1 MKRSTLFS
9 LMIATSTTAVAQ
21 SSVTLYGIVDNAVQ
35 YETGLPGGNRLAASS
50 GNWAASRLGFLG
62 TEELGG
68 GTQATF
74 RLETRLNT
82 QNGSYTNGTFF
93 SGQATVGLRN
103 PTYGAFRLGNMGQSE
118 ILQDISDID
127 PQYAQ
132 KYAVGTLVRG
142 RVWPQTANGIEYTS
156 PALAGLTVKGQY
168 ALTNATTWNA
178 GTPGTSPSQL
188 GGGQGRSDGIKLQ
201 YEIDRLTLQVIY
213 DEVRDAT
220 GRFSNVYTAS
230 RSISAGGTLRE
241 GPLRFYAGYQHLR
254 APDASN
260 AGYFGS
266 AAPTTLPGGASLP
279 TTVDHVWLGTT
290 WQVNPAT
297 TLTSAVYHANANHGN
312 GNATLFTLAGTY
324 SLSKRTL
331 LYSELGYLRNS
342 RTSNLGLNS
351 GAYGANIV
359 DDPVSGNAS
368 SSNPRY
374 GHSQFGAFAGL
385 AVRF

>member
-1 MKRSTLFS
+1 MKRSIGLFA
-9 LMIATSTTAVAQ
+9 LAAMSTTALAQ

-35 YETGLPGGNRLAASS
+35 YETGLPGGNRVSASS
-50 GNWAASRLGFLG
+50 GNWAASRLGFMG

-93 SGQATVGLRN
+93 SGQATVGMRN
-103 PTYGAFRLGNMGQSE
+103 AAYGAFRLGNMGQSE
-118 ILQDISDID
+118 VLQDISDID

-142 RVWPQTANGIEYTS
+142 RVWPQTANGFEYTS
-156 PALAGLTVKGQY
+156 PSLAGLTVKGQY
-168 ALTNATTWNA
+168 AITNATTWNA

-201 YEIDRLTLQVIY
+201 YDTDRLTLQLIY
-213 DEVRDAT
+213 DEIRDAT

-230 RSISAGGTLRE
+230 RSISAGGMLRA
-241 GPLRFYAGYQHLR
+241 GALRFYAGYQHLG

-260 AGYFGS
+260 AGYFGT
-266 AAPTTLPGGASLP
+266 ATPTALPAGTSLP
-279 TTVDHVWLGTT
+279 TAVDHVWLGST
-290 WQVNPAT
+290 WQIDPAT
-297 TLTSAVYHANANHGN
+297 TLTGAVYHANANRGN

-342 RTSNLGLNS
+342 ATSNLGLNS
-351 GAYGANIV
+351 GAYGANLA
-359 DDPVSGNAS
+359 DDPLSGNAS

-374 GHSQFGAFAGL
+374 GRSQFGAFAGI